1 MNRILEKCRA
11 GTPAIGTITHLISP
25 TAVECIAVAGMDYV
39 MIDMEHSPV
48 DMREVHACVTTA
60 DAAGITPIVRIDEC
74 TRTAV
79 LRVLDVGAKGVV
91 VPGIESVSQVKDLI
105 RYAKFQP
112 LGERGYC
119 MTRDGRWGYGESY
132 ADGLP
137 GYMAHSNRE
146 TLLLPQCETV
156 GCLEHIE
163 EITALDGVD
172 GILIGPYDLSIAMGL
187 AGQFD
192 HPDFQAAIRRIHSA
206 CKAVGK
212 LAIIFVGN
220 AEAMQ
225 TRLSEGFEN
234 ILFGLDILNLIGSY
248 RQITNHFQK
257 LTEK

>member
-1 MNRILEKCRA
+1 
-11 GTPAIGTITHLISP
+11 
-25 TAVECIAVAGMDYV
+25 
-39 MIDMEHSPV
+39 
-48 DMREVHACVTTA
+48 
-60 DAAGITPIVRIDEC
+60 
-74 TRTAV
+74 
-79 LRVLDVGAKGVV
+79 
-91 VPGIESVSQVKDLI
+91 
-105 RYAKFQP
+105 
-112 LGERGYC
+112 
-119 MTRDGRWGYGESY
+119 
-132 ADGLP
+132 
-137 GYMAHSNRE
+137 
-146 TLLLPQCETV
+146 
-156 GCLEHIE
+156 
-163 EITALDGVD
+163 
-172 GILIGPYDLSIAMGL
+172 MGL